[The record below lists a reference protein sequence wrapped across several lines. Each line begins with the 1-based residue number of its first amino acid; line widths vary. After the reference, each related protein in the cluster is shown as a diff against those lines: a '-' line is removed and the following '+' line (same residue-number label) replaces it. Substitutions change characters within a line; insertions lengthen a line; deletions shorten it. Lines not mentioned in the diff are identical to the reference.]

1 VSHPAQKPLRID
13 EIEALLRAARERP
26 PSVRSDVVSSEP
38 LGPGDVQHLQ
48 NTAFMEAAFPELADS
63 NGLDEFSWPGNALSA
78 DERLRQAEQ
87 QLADVL
93 STRDDSLDAPSVG
106 MNSVGMNSVSPPFQF
121 APFDSITDSTA
132 SAAPTSS
139 GLSLESLGDIELDV
153 TLELGRAEVTI
164 EELLQLRAGSVV
176 SLDKAAGEPIDIL
189 ANGRLVARGEVIV
202 VEGKFGVRLC
212 EVIAQR

>member
-1 VSHPAQKPLRID
+1 MSHPAQKPLRTD

-26 PSVRSDVVSSEP
+26 TSVRSDVVSSEP

-48 NTAFMEAAFPELADS
+48 NTAFTDPAFPELTDS

-87 QLADVL
+87 QLAEVL
-93 STRDDSLDAPSVG
+93 SNRDGSLDAPNHVA
-106 MNSVGMNSVSPPFQF
+106 NSTGQAFRF
-121 APFDSITDSTA
+121 APFEPVPAALTPTA
-132 SAAPTSS
+132 RVPS

-164 EELLQLRAGSVV
+164 EELLQLRAGSVL

>member
-1 VSHPAQKPLRID
+1 MSHPAQKPLRTD

-48 NTAFMEAAFPELADS
+48 NTAFTELADS

-93 STRDDSLDAPSVG
+93 STRDDSLDAPSVD
-106 MNSVGMNSVSPPFQF
+106 MNSVDMNSVSPPFQF
-121 APFDSITDSTA
+121 APFDSTTDSTA

-139 GLSLESLGDIELDV
+139 GLSLESLWDIELDI
-153 TLELGRAEVTI
+153 TLELGRAEMTI

>member
-1 VSHPAQKPLRID
+1 MSHPAQKPLRTD

-26 PSVRSDVVSSEP
+26 PSVRSDVVSNEP

-48 NTAFMEAAFPELADS
+48 NTAFTELADS

-106 MNSVGMNSVSPPFQF
+106 MNSVDMNSVSPPFQF
-121 APFDSITDSTA
+121 APFDSTTDSTA

-139 GLSLESLGDIELDV
+139 GLSLESLGDIELDI
-153 TLELGRAEVTI
+153 TLELGRAEMTI

>member
-1 VSHPAQKPLRID
+1 MSHPAQKPLRTD

-48 NTAFMEAAFPELADS
+48 NTAFTELADS

-106 MNSVGMNSVSPPFQF
+106 MNSVSPPFQF
-121 APFDSITDSTA
+121 APFDSTTDSTA

-139 GLSLESLGDIELDV
+139 GLSLESLGDIELDI
-153 TLELGRAEVTI
+153 TLELGRAEMTI

>member
-1 VSHPAQKPLRID
+1 MSHPAQKPLRTD

-48 NTAFMEAAFPELADS
+48 NTAFTEATFPELADS

-106 MNSVGMNSVSPPFQF
+106 MNSVSPPFQF
-121 APFDSITDSTA
+121 APFGSTTDSTA

-153 TLELGRAEVTI
+153 TLELGRAEMTI

>member
-1 VSHPAQKPLRID
+1 MSHPAQKLLRTD

-48 NTAFMEAAFPELADS
+48 NTAFTELADS

-106 MNSVGMNSVSPPFQF
+106 MNSVDMNSVSPPFQF
-121 APFDSITDSTA
+121 APFDSTTDSTA

-139 GLSLESLGDIELDV
+139 GLSLESLGDIELDI
-153 TLELGRAEVTI
+153 TLELGRAEMTI

>member
-1 VSHPAQKPLRID
+1 MSHPAQQPLTTD
-13 EIEALLRAARERP
+13 EIEVLLRAARDRQ
-26 PSVRSDVVSSEP
+26 PSVRSDVVSNEP

-48 NTAFMEAAFPELADS
+48 NTAFAADS
-63 NGLDEFSWPGNALSA
+63 FRESEDAEGLDEFGWPDHALST
-78 DERLRQAEQ
+78 DERLCQAEQ

-93 STRDDSLDAPSVG
+93 SNRDGSLDAPNHVANFTG
-106 MNSVGMNSVSPPFQF
+106 QAFRF
-121 APFDSITDSTA
+121 APFEPDP
-132 SAAPTSS
+132 AALTPTTRVPS

>member
-1 VSHPAQKPLRID
+1 MSHPAQKPLRTD

-48 NTAFMEAAFPELADS
+48 NTAFTELADS

-106 MNSVGMNSVSPPFQF
+106 MNSVDMNSVSPPFQF

-139 GLSLESLGDIELDV
+139 GLSLESLGDIELDI
-153 TLELGRAEVTI
+153 TLELGRAEMTI

>member
-1 VSHPAQKPLRID
+1 MSHPAQKPLRTD

-48 NTAFMEAAFPELADS
+48 NTAFTELADS

-106 MNSVGMNSVSPPFQF
+106 MNSVDMNSVSPPFQF
-121 APFDSITDSTA
+121 APFDSTTDSTA

-139 GLSLESLGDIELDV
+139 GLSLESLGDIELDI
-153 TLELGRAEVTI
+153 TLELGRAEMTI